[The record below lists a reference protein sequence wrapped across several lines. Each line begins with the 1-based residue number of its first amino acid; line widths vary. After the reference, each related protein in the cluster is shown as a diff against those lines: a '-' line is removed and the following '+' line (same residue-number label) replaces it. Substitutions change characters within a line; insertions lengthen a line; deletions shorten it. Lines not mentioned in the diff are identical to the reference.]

1 MTESM
6 TAGCFDPRVAAMSLP
21 SAGYAQ
27 SDLQK
32 SPSAATSNDE
42 SSRDEIAIALR
53 RLADEL
59 NWSNDQRGALGEVI
73 PSGAKVLIKPNLV
86 LHENQGPWG
95 LDAVV
100 THPSLIRAVA
110 EAALKANP
118 SQLLIGDAPIQG
130 CDFDRLMKLTGLDEW
145 SKALAERDSRFK
157 GIFDFR
163 RTTCTFDNG
172 VRRAT
177 ENLKPEDRYVLFDL
191 GADSLLEPVTDEN
204 DSFRITCY
212 DWRTLAKTHASGR
225 HCYLIARD
233 VIEADVVI
241 NLPKLKTHKKAGI
254 TSALKNLVGING
266 NKEYLPHH
274 RLGGSQTGG
283 DCYPGDSLINRALE
297 YTLDRQNT
305 SSSLAAT
312 RVWNGLSLQLDRAR
326 RLTGDKIGVEGS
338 WSGNDT
344 VWRMTLDLNRILLY
358 GRADGTLADTPQRR
372 VIHIVDGVVAGQ
384 GDGPLSPQPLPLG
397 LILGGANAAAMD
409 WVGARL
415 LGYDPA
421 KISVVREAFG
431 DFRWPITSFNPKAV
445 MLTGD
450 LGTGAADDAL
460 AERSENAQVI
470 HPVGWRD
477 AAATARNRQKE
488 IAADIRL
495 AEQRA

>member
-1 MTESM
+1 MIES
-6 TAGCFDPRVAAMSLP
+6 TIARNFDRQVAAMSLAA
-21 SAGYAQ
+21 AGYAQ
-27 SDLQK
+27 TNTKNEQ
-32 SPSAATSNDE
+32 SAALDE
-42 SSRDEIAIALR
+42 SVRDEIAVALQ
-53 RLADEL
+53 RLSGQL
-59 NWSNDQRGALGEVI
+59 NWSNEQHGTFGEVI
-73 PSGAKVLIKPNLV
+73 PPGAKVLIKPNLV

-100 THPSLIRAVA
+100 THPSIVRAVA
-110 EAALKANP
+110 EAALGAEP
-118 SQLLIGDAPIQG
+118 AEVLVGDAPIQG
-130 CDFDRLMKLTGLDEW
+130 CDFDRLMNLTGLDEW

-157 GIFDFR
+157 GIMDFR

-172 VRRAT
+172 VRHAT

-204 DSFRITCY
+204 ESFRITCY
-212 DWRTLAKTHASGR
+212 DWRMLAKTHTSGR

-233 VIEADVVI
+233 VLEADVVI

-274 RLGGSQTGG
+274 RLGGSQAGG
-283 DCYPGDSLINRALE
+283 DCYPGGSLINRALE
-297 YTLDRQNT
+297 FTLDRQNT

-326 RLTGDKIGVEGS
+326 RLSGDKIGVEGS

-372 VIHIVDGVVAGQ
+372 VIHIVDGVVAGH

-397 LILGGANAAAMD
+397 VILGGSNAAAMD
-409 WVGARL
+409 LVGARL
-415 LGYDPA
+415 LGYDPG
-421 KISVVREAFG
+421 KVSVVREAFG
-431 DFRWPITSFNPKAV
+431 DFRWPITTFTSNDV
-445 MLTGD
+445 ILSGD
-450 LGTGAADDAL
+450 LGAGRAEELL
-460 AERSENAQVI
+460 AERSVNAQVI
-470 HPVGWRD
+470 HPVGWCD
-477 AAATARNRQKE
+477 AAATGNHHQE
-488 IAADIRL
+488 IAADLRL
-495 AEQRA
+495 SAQRA